1 MKRLTEYGFVSKP
14 KSSRLAREESI
25 EESESQEDP
34 SPEPVDQEAGPQ
46 LPGSP
51 QPPQLPQ
58 LVRNDLGT
66 YSSADMR
73 KLSQSDSERL
83 WVLRNTFRPD
93 VTYKYPAKD
102 EYGKKRS
109 FQHAWISQFPYSVA
123 SNGGYCFLFAK
134 RFLNLGQLVTSP
146 MTNFTRAKVTLS
158 EHDKQ
163 ASHKMASEDAVDFIN
178 CVDKG
183 GPSIGQLIQNEAS
196 ASIIRNRLKLR
207 SIQCFVVTK

>member
-14 KSSRLAREESI
+14 KSSRLAREESV

-58 LVRNDLGT
+58 LVRNDLDT

-83 WVLRNTFRPD
+83 WVLRNAFRPD

-102 EYGKKRS
+102 EYGKKCS
-109 FQHAWISQFPYSVA
+109 FQHAWISQFPWLCYSVA
-123 SNGGYCFLFAK
+123 SNGGYCINCFLFAK

-146 MTNFTRAKVTLS
+146 MTNFTHAKVTLS

-163 ASHKMASEDAVDFIN
+163 DHIKWLVKMLLILLIVLIR
-178 CVDKG
+178 V
-183 GPSIGQLIQNEAS
+183 GQ
-196 ASIIRNRLKLR
+196 
-207 SIQCFVVTK
+207 V